1 MKAIVKILLAI
12 IVAVACGCISRVAA
26 DGVIW
31 RNQAEKVTMDMPRSE
46 VEKWLPPHPSS
57 LHATSKSG
65 GSQYVMY
72 WVDENWHVAILYDYT
87 GIPRDE
93 KGMALS
99 LVSPENKVK
108 SKPVLSRKPMPVFEF
123 KTMKTAEKSNQREE

>member
-1 MKAIVKILLAI
+1 MKSTVRILLSLSW
-12 IVAVACGCISRVAA
+12 VFACGCVSRVAA
-26 DGVIW
+26 DGANW

-57 LHATSKSG
+57 PHTTSKSG
-65 GSQYVMY
+65 SSQYVMY